1 MFDIGWSELVIIA
14 VVALVVIGPKE
25 LPATLRTIGKMT
37 ARARKVAGDFRAQ
50 FDDAMREAELDDV
63 RQTISDAQKLNPVN
77 SLREAMN
84 PLRQM
89 GDEIKADLQRSATSD
104 KPAVAATPLPAEPVP
119 GVSAGLP
126 EALSATPAPSIPSSV
141 AAPVPQP
148 VAVASETA
156 EKPKKPRAKT
166 VAKADDVAAAAVR
179 TPVITEKPKSP
190 PRKASAPA
198 AKAAPAVAS
207 RKPATVA
214 KTAPKP
220 IAPKPV
226 ARATP
231 KTTATKTAAAKTA
244 PKKKD
249 EA

>member
-50 FDDAMREAELDDV
+50 FDEAMREAELDDV

-89 GDEIKADLQRSATSD
+89 GNDIKADLQRSTTTD
-104 KPAVAATPLPAEPVP
+104 KPAVAATPLPDEPVP

-126 EALSATPAPSIPSSV
+126 EALSATSLPSNSPPV
-141 AAPVPQP
+141 AAPPQA
-148 VAVASETA
+148 VAVASETVA
-156 EKPKKPRAKT
+156 KPRKPRAKMA
-166 VAKADDVAAAAVR
+166 AKSDEVAAAAVQ
-179 TPVITEKPKSP
+179 TAIVTEKPKRAP
-190 PRKASAPA
+190 AKVAVAAVEKTPAAPRK
-198 AKAAPAVAS
+198 
-207 RKPATVA
+207 
-214 KTAPKP
+214 
-220 IAPKPV
+220 
-226 ARATP
+226 RATAS
-231 KTTATKTAAAKTA
+231 KTT

-249 EA
+249 QA

>member
-37 ARARKVAGDFRAQ
+37 TRARKVAGEFRAQ
-50 FDDAMREAELDDV
+50 FDEAMREAELDDV
-63 RQTISDAQKLNPVN
+63 RQTISDAQKLNPMN

-89 GDEIKADLQRSATSD
+89 GDEIKADLQRSTTLD
-104 KPAVAATPLPAEPVP
+104 KPAVAATPLPSEPVP

-126 EALSATPAPSIPSSV
+126 EALSATPAPSNPPPEV
-141 AAPVPQP
+141 AAAPKPA
-148 VAVASETA
+148 AVASDVA
-156 EKPKKPRAKT
+156 AKPSAVRKPRAKT
-166 VAKADDVAAAAVR
+166 VAKADDVAAATVQ
-179 TPVITEKPKSP
+179 TPIVTEKPKRA
-190 PRKASAPA
+190 PRKPAVTTVAAAKKTPAPAASAPRKRA
-198 AKAAPAVAS
+198 AAS
-207 RKPATVA
+207 
-214 KTAPKP
+214 
-220 IAPKPV
+220 
-226 ARATP
+226 
-231 KTTATKTAAAKTA
+231 KTT